1 MEISHRGGANI
12 SQTNTPRRS
21 PWSAFLCGTCSTE
34 VRGNKSYPTPV
45 RGSFDHAMRLVR
57 LIGSSV
63 DNGSVKLFSDAF
75 LSIAPLL
82 ILPSD

>member
-12 SQTNTPRRS
+12 SQTVTSRRS

-34 VRGNKSYPTPV
+34 VRGSKYCPTPV

-63 DNGSVKLFSDAF
+63 DNSSVKLFSDAS
-75 LSIAPLL
+75 LSIDPLL
-82 ILPSD
+82 SLPSD